1 MDKQV
6 VSRAGGEHSASNG
19 SVTPPPP
26 TEPAPAAHISI
37 SAPRASETCSSHGDG
52 GWPASPALARYN
64 QRVEEGEDRDSSGGE
79 TELEGPA
86 EFAVGSDGHIPNGHC
101 AGDLDSDRGEQADTM
116 DQDEGQP
123 MCTGDLVGGGK
134 PGRGGGDGGGVGD
147 QTSGVVDDVAVE
159 DLIVTLSPQK
169 AGEIEEHS
177 TLDENEASRDLSYED
192 TSNGQPDDSWSH
204 VRSRRRPEEDLRA
217 SGAASRA
224 IEQLPYQVPS
234 AAAEV
239 TNRAGRKMRNCRQ
252 GEQAVDVPRCSLQDI
267 PASHAGPT
275 KRPVRNVVGVNLG
288 GGDSSGAGMVDLTE
302 VGEDETPIET
312 VRVGPVSSRT
322 RRCPQDSSPSLASE
336 GPAALSGETPV
347 NLSSSGQP
355 PARATVD
362 SANRGAQRCVSRSE
376 ERSGGQ
382 YLEDSPSCGND
393 DELDTGTGDGEEIR
407 DDIRADIRAGCA
419 AGEASRSSL
428 MHGTE
433 TPTAMQERRSSLGS
447 VSNLTDKGN
456 DELAC
461 EQVDAMDI
469 SMNVPTDDAVPG
481 TLESS
486 VVDGDAGGS
495 GLCTE
500 TQVAEGVA
508 SGPSTGNGEGGGFEK
523 ERWVEVREPVVANRR
538 KSRRVSDRARVDA
551 GMDAE
556 MDAMNKE
563 QIPCMF
569 MLDSTRGHRSQEVFK
584 IVRK

>member
-1 MDKQV
+1 
-6 VSRAGGEHSASNG
+6 
-19 SVTPPPP
+19 
-26 TEPAPAAHISI
+26 
-37 SAPRASETCSSHGDG
+37 
-52 GWPASPALARYN
+52 
-64 QRVEEGEDRDSSGGE
+64 
-79 TELEGPA
+79 
-86 EFAVGSDGHIPNGHC
+86 
-101 AGDLDSDRGEQADTM
+101 
-116 DQDEGQP
+116 
-123 MCTGDLVGGGK
+123 
-134 PGRGGGDGGGVGD
+134 
-147 QTSGVVDDVAVE
+147 
-159 DLIVTLSPQK
+159 
-169 AGEIEEHS
+169 
-177 TLDENEASRDLSYED
+177 
-192 TSNGQPDDSWSH
+192 
-204 VRSRRRPEEDLRA
+204 
-217 SGAASRA
+217 
-224 IEQLPYQVPS
+224 
-234 AAAEV
+234 
-239 TNRAGRKMRNCRQ
+239 MRNCRQ

-584 IVRK
+584 IVRKYVEAAWNDSRRDTLGQADVRPLTLPGCSPQVPQQSNDCDCGVYVIHYAKLFLKSAPTINRGVFHNSGRGVFSKKWFKESCIRQERRNIRNTVEALRWEALQQQRNGSSPC